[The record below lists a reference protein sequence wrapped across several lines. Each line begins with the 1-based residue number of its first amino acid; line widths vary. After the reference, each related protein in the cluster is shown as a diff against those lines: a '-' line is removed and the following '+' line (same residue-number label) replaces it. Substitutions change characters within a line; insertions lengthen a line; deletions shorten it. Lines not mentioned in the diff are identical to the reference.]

1 MDTLKLAKCWRKYT
15 AKIYNTPTSV
25 ASGLVDFS
33 AMQTQSASVV
43 GAVLSLV
50 IILIIG
56 GSALGFTILILKIKK
71 LKSML
76 EKQ

>member
-1 MDTLKLAKCWRKYT
+1 MVSGEGSSG
-15 AKIYNTPTSV
+15 NTE
-25 ASGLVDFS
+25 
-33 AMQTQSASVV
+33 SASVV
-43 GAVLSLV
+43 GGILSLI

-71 LKSML
+71 LTS

>member
-1 MDTLKLAKCWRKYT
+1 MLAHST
-15 AKIYNTPTSV
+15 E
-25 ASGLVDFS
+25 L
-33 AMQTQSASVV
+33 ASVV
-43 GAVLSLV
+43 GVLSLV

-56 GSALGFTILILKIKK
+56 GSDLGFTILILKNKK